1 MLMLKDVF
9 NRIWGELAGE
19 MRAEFWDVAIAEVRN
34 VAPEF
39 LFVAEAYWNTDW
51 QLQQFGFDFT
61 YDNEFYERL
70 LRRDI
75 AGVKAHLTADWE
87 FARKLL
93 RFSENHDEAR
103 AIVTL
108 GDNNKAAS
116 LLTLTVPGAHLMHE
130 GQIAGFY
137 RKWSLYL
144 LRRSEEKPD
153 LDVEVF
159 YKRLIEV
166 IGNPAITRGDFR
178 LLDLKGD
185 GSEIVS
191 LSKGVAEKK
200 DGSFVPSI

>member
-1 MLMLKDVF
+1 MK
-9 NRIWGELAGE
+9 LA
-19 MRAEFWDVAIAEVRN
+19 A
-34 VAPEF
+34 
-39 LFVAEAYWNTDW
+39 
-51 QLQQFGFDFT
+51 
-61 YDNEFYERL
+61 
-70 LRRDI
+70 
-75 AGVKAHLTADWE
+75 TA
-87 FARKLL
+87 
-93 RFSENHDEAR
+93 
-103 AIVTL
+103 TL

-185 GSEIVS
+185 GSEIVIAFKRCCGEEGRIICAVN
-191 LSKGVAEKK
+191 LSNGGGEISFETDAFAQVK
-200 DGSFVPSI
+200 DYQEMRIISTERGCSPQIDLSPGSVTLRLRAHEGLLIVVK